1 VKNVIVTDAS
11 VLVVALIDSG
21 ADGDV
26 TRSRLLN
33 EELVAPELVD
43 LEVASV
49 LRRRVAR
56 QQLSEQRAVEALA
69 DLTDL
74 PLIRAPHRP
83 LLPRCW
89 ELRLN
94 VTIYDAAYVAVAE
107 AMQVPLL
114 TGDMRLARA
123 HGPRCEFE
131 VLRLVEP

>member
-1 VKNVIVTDAS
+1 MIVTDAS
-11 VLVVALIDSG
+11 VLVVALVDSG
-21 ADGDV
+21 RDGD
-26 TRSRLLN
+26 TIRSRLRN
-33 EELVAPELVD
+33 EELVAPELID

-49 LRRRVAR
+49 LRRHVAG
-56 QQLSEQRAVEALA
+56 QQLSEERAVAALA

-74 PLIRAPHRP
+74 PLIRAPHGP

-89 ELRLN
+89 ELRRN

-123 HGPRCEFE
+123 YGPRCHIE
-131 VLRLVEP
+131 VMRLGEP